1 MTLSLCI
8 IGYFDVVMSRE
19 FSRRNCCRKKSRKRN
34 SCGGKTERIISLVRE
49 RTVIFLPALKMVLDN
64 GERYYKINKILLSSL
79 GLWPHR
85 KTRCSRVKLIL
96 IDAIF
101 VYALFVQL
109 CTFSNANC
117 NINLLLEVLSNVLPT
132 LICIVKYNAYYAN
145 TITIELMMKQIQR
158 DWDTLNDKREIEILN
173 KYARIMYTCTIALI
187 LVTCVCVTIYDFV
200 EVLPIIFDWLVPL
213 NESRPYH
220 LIMLSEYFVDSEK
233 YFPLILLHE
242 SIAVLVGCLII
253 LSTGTISLVYMEH
266 LCAILRIVSFRLEHM
281 LEKSGLQ
288 YFNVQT
294 ERIICDRIIRAV
306 NLHRRALK
314 FFDLF
319 LSNFASSFCI
329 MTVIGV
335 ASISINLFRILV
347 YCNIKNLSEILLAS
361 TLLLA
366 HFIYMFG
373 ANYIGQIII
382 NHSENIFHVT
392 YNNILWYTAPLQ
404 SQKMLLFL
412 MYRTTK
418 HIKPIIGKIFVAS
431 LEGFATLSTTSLS
444 YFTVIYSLR

>member
-1 MTLSLCI
+1 
-8 IGYFDVVMSRE
+8 
-19 FSRRNCCRKKSRKRN
+19 
-34 SCGGKTERIISLVRE
+34 
-49 RTVIFLPALKMVLDN
+49 MVLDN

-145 TITIELMMKQIQR
+145 TIT
-158 DWDTLNDKREIEILN
+158 
-173 KYARIMYTCTIALI
+173 
-187 LVTCVCVTIYDFV
+187 
-200 EVLPIIFDWLVPL
+200 
-213 NESRPYH
+213 
-220 LIMLSEYFVDSEK
+220 
-233 YFPLILLHE
+233 
-242 SIAVLVGCLII
+242 
-253 LSTGTISLVYMEH
+253 
-266 LCAILRIVSFRLEHM
+266 
-281 LEKSGLQ
+281 
-288 YFNVQT
+288 
-294 ERIICDRIIRAV
+294 
-306 NLHRRALK
+306 
-314 FFDLF
+314 
-319 LSNFASSFCI
+319 
-329 MTVIGV
+329 
-335 ASISINLFRILV
+335 ILV